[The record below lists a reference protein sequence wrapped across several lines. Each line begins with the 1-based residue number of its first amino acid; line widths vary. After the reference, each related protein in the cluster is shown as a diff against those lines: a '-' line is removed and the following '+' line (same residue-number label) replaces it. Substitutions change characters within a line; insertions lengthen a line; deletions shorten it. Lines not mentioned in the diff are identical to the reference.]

1 MEARSRRIRL
11 AAILAVVLFA
21 GVGEADVPGPTGQ
34 IRGTIDRVIEIL
46 KRPELRSAARAEER
60 RELLR
65 REIKPVFDFE
75 EMSKRSLGPNWRE
88 RTPQEREAFVGLFT
102 ELLENAY
109 LGKID
114 SYRGE
119 TINYARE
126 TIDPPYAVAATVIVT
141 TRGQEIPVDYRM
153 LRNGDRWRIYDVV
166 IEGVSLVNNYRSQ
179 FNAILRKSSFPEMMD
194 KLRDTI
200 RKQESKAVE
209 GGIR

>member
-1 MEARSRRIRL
+1 MGARNRTVPL
-11 AAILAVVLFA
+11 AAVVAVLLSA
-21 GVGEADVPGPTGQ
+21 GIGAAAVSGPAVQ
-34 IRGTIDRVIEIL
+34 VRGAIDRVIEIL
-46 KRPELRSAARAEER
+46 KRPELRSNARAGER

-119 TINYARE
+119 TINYVKE
-126 TIDPPYAVAATVIVT
+126 TIDLPYAVAATVIVT
-141 TRGQEIPVDYRM
+141 TRGQEITVDYRM

-200 RKQESKAVE
+200 RKQES
-209 GGIR
+209 